1 MNLSKSSI
9 NDVLSSIRRSDVF
22 LTNVGIDLVA
32 DKNRMLSEVFV
43 EKNIDVN
50 STLATLNLLRKVSD
64 EDLHWLLEPTA
75 SLINHIKSRYHCRHR
90 LQLPQLISLAR
101 QVENSHQG
109 NPSCPL
115 GLADYLNG
123 LHEDLLVHMEREE
136 QILFPFLCE
145 KKMSYV
151 FAQVSL
157 ALHNHDQDIHVL
169 NRINGLTNELV
180 VPQDADEI
188 WKELYV
194 ELAVFKADLLEH
206 VRLENDILFERC
218 R

>member
-1 MNLSKSSI
+1 MNLTKSSI
-9 NDVLSSIRRSDVF
+9 NDVLSSISRSDVF
-22 LTNVGIDLVA
+22 LTKIGIDLVA

-50 STLATLNLLRKVSD
+50 STLATLDLIGEVSD

-75 SLINHIKSRYHCRHR
+75 NLINHIKSRYHCRHR
-90 LQLPQLISLAR
+90 IQLPQLISLAK
-101 QVENSHQG
+101 QVENNHQG
-109 NPSCPL
+109 NPFCPV
-115 GLADYLNG
+115 GLTGYLND

-151 FAQVSL
+151 FMQVSL
-157 ALHNHDQDIHVL
+157 AMHNHDHDIHAL
-169 NRINGLTNELV
+169 NRIDELTNELV

-188 WKELYV
+188 WKKLYL
-194 ELAVFKADLLEH
+194 ELAVFKTDLLEH
-206 VRLENDILFERC
+206 VRLENDILFEKC
-218 R
+218 H